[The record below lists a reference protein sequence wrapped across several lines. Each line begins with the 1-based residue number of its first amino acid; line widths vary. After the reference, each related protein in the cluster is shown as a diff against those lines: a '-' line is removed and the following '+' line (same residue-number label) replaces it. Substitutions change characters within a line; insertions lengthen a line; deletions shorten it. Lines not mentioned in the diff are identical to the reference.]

1 MPRLVDTT
9 IRLLS
14 QEPLAGR
21 VPTGELLRIAEV
33 LDGAGFALLEVSGGG
48 VFDTA
53 VRRGVE
59 SPWERIRALKTRT
72 STPLGLALRG
82 RFLVGARP
90 VGADFV
96 RRFVASAAENG
107 IDVFRL
113 HDPLNDVSNLREPG
127 EAIVAAGKEFHAG
140 LVYSPGDEGAMDK
153 LVEQARELPE
163 IKATRAL
170 VHDPS
175 GGLEPHQAGEL
186 VGRVKE
192 ASGLPV
198 GFYCQGA
205 GGTALAD
212 SLEAARAGADMIACA
227 VYPLALSLHRVA
239 GESLASA
246 LAGMGLDT
254 GVDVARLWEAS
265 DLVDEHIGDEIVTP
279 HAPRIAVRAAEYDLP
294 TGLVAALDT
303 HLRAHAA
310 DDRLLETLDELQQ
323 IRRETGWPP
332 LAAPIGQI
340 LASQALIH
348 VLSARRYGTVV
359 DEFRSLVQGGF
370 GTPPGSVDATVA
382 RAVELLSDGLDPLA
396 DDPPTAEDVRQEA
409 EGLAASEEELVLIA
423 LFGEEAEALLR
434 TIRARHSRDDRGETT
449 LEETR
454 EQRIRELVRI
464 VQESGVAEV
473 EIEDEGMRV
482 SVRRADER
490 PALQLAA
497 PLAEDE
503 PGELPVLPAAAT
515 GSIRVESPMVGV
527 FYRQPEPGTP
537 PFVEVGD
544 VVTPGQTLCLL
555 EAMKLFNELKAD
567 AAGRVTAVHAEN
579 GKPVEFGQ
587 LLFELEPIVAPPR
600 SLMFSRVL
608 VANRGEIAVRIIRAI
623 HELGAEAVAVYST
636 ADRDA
641 LHVRLA
647 DQAVCIGPPSASESY
662 LRVANVIAA
671 AGTTGCEAVH
681 PGYGFLSENPAF
693 VRACEDNDLVFVGP
707 GADVMERMGDKARA
721 KAEMKAAGVPLVPGT
736 EGGATLAEVRVAAEE
751 LGFPVLLKATAG
763 GGGKGMR
770 LVHGPDELEAA
781 YSTARVEAEAAFSDG
796 SLYLEKALV
805 PARHIEIQVLCDKDG
820 GVLTLGERE
829 CSIQRRHQKL
839 IEESPSAALD
849 AETREEMEAA
859 AERACRTIGYEN
871 AGTFEFLLGADGTF
885 HFIELNARLQVEHP
899 VSELVTGVDLVREQL
914 RVAAG
919 EPLSLTGRAPR
930 RGHALEIR
938 LNAEDPARDFAP
950 APGTITRF
958 RPPLGPGVRIDT
970 HLEEG
975 SAISPYYDSLIAKL
989 VVWAEDRP
997 AAISRGIRALEEI
1010 SPGGRP
1016 DHARARAGHPPLG
1029 RVRRRRVLDE
1039 LPGGDGGAPPGAHG
1053 GMSRDA
1059 HVIKSAH
1066 GEVRIEGDALAALV
1080 IAAAERVDGARA
1092 RRPRRGLD
1100 VDVADGKVEVELE
1113 LAAQYGTVLP
1123 ELARAVQQSVT
1134 DALRTSAG
1142 LTVERVDVS
1151 VEELDP

>member
-14 QEPLAGR
+14 QEPLAGK
-21 VPTGELLRIAEV
+21 VPTAEVLRLAEV
-33 LDGAGFALLEVSGGG
+33 LDRAGFACLEVSGGG

-59 SPWERIRALKTRT
+59 SPWERIRALKART
-72 STPLGLALRG
+72 TTPLGLALRG
-82 RFLVGARP
+82 RFLVGSRP

-96 RRFVASAAENG
+96 RRFVAAASDNG

-140 LVYSPGDEGAMDK
+140 LVYSPGDGSAMDQ
-153 LVEQARELPE
+153 LVEQAKELPE

-186 VGRVKE
+186 VGRVAE

-198 GFYCQGA
+198 GFFCQGA
-205 GGTALAD
+205 GGAGLAD
-212 SLEAARAGADMIACA
+212 SIEAARAGADLLACA

-246 LAGMGLDT
+246 LAGMGLHT
-254 GVDVARLWEAS
+254 GVDVSLLWEAS
-265 DLVDEHIGDEIVTP
+265 DLVDEHIGDEVVTP
-279 HAPRIAVRAAEYDLP
+279 HAPRLAVRAAEYDLP

-310 DDRLLETLDELQQ
+310 DDRLLETLEELQR

-348 VLSARRYGTVV
+348 VLSARRYGSVV

-370 GTPPGSVDATVA
+370 GTPPGAIDPTVE
-382 RAVELLSDGLDPLA
+382 RAVALLTNGLPAA

-423 LFGEEAEALLR
+423 LFGEEAEMLLR
-434 TIRARHSRDDRGETT
+434 TIRARHNRDDRGETT

-482 SVRRADER
+482 SVRRAEER
-490 PALQLAA
+490 PAFQPAA
-497 PLAEDE
+497 PLADAE
-503 PGELPVLPAAAT
+503 PFEPPVVPADAAAT
-515 GSIRVESPMVGV
+515 VRVESPMVGV
-527 FYRQPEPGTP
+527 FYRAPEPGSP
-537 PFVEVGD
+537 PFVDVGD
-544 VVTPGQTLCLL
+544 VVSPGQTLCLL
-555 EAMKLFNELKAD
+555 EAMKLFNELKSE
-567 AAGRVTAVHAEN
+567 AAGRVSAIHVEN

-600 SLMFSRVL
+600 SSGPLMFTRVL
-608 VANRGEIAVRIIRAI
+608 VANRGEIAVRVIRAV

-647 DQAVCIGPPSASESY
+647 DHAVCIGPPAATDSY
-662 LRVANVIAA
+662 LRIPNVIAA
-671 AGTTGCEAVH
+671 AETTGCEAVH

-693 VRACEDNDLVFVGP
+693 VRACEQNDLVFVGP
-707 GADVMERMGDKARA
+707 GAEVMERMGDKARA
-721 KAEMKAAGVPLVPGT
+721 KAEMRAAGVPLVPGT
-736 EGGATLAEVRVAAEE
+736 EGGVSLEEVREAAAE
-751 LGFPVLLKATAG
+751 LGFPVLLKAAAG

-770 LVHGPDELEAA
+770 FVRSADELERA

-805 PARHIEIQVLCDKDG
+805 PARHVEIQVLCDQDG

-839 IEESPSAALD
+839 VEESPSPAVDAA
-849 AETREEMEAA
+849 TREAMEAA
-859 AERACRTIGYEN
+859 TERACHTIGYEN

-885 HFIELNARLQVEHP
+885 HFMELNARLQVEHP
-899 VSELVTGVDLVREQL
+899 GQ
-914 RVAAG
+914 
-919 EPLSLTGRAPR
+919 RAR
-930 RGHALEIR
+930 H
-938 LNAEDPARDFAP
+938 
-950 APGTITRF
+950 
-958 RPPLGPGVRIDT
+958 
-970 HLEEG
+970 
-975 SAISPYYDSLIAKL
+975 
-989 VVWAEDRP
+989 
-997 AAISRGIRALEEI
+997 
-1010 SPGGRP
+1010 GGR
-1016 DHARARAGHPPLG
+1016 HRARAAAA
-1029 RVRRRRVLDE
+1029 RVR
-1039 LPGGDGGAPPGAHG
+1039 GAA
-1053 GMSRDA
+1053 
-1059 HVIKSAH
+1059 
-1066 GEVRIEGDALAALV
+1066 
-1080 IAAAERVDGARA
+1080 
-1092 RRPRRGLD
+1092 
-1100 VDVADGKVEVELE
+1100 VADGPR
-1113 LAAQYGTVLP
+1113 ASPRACARDSAQRRGSRPRLRTG
-1123 ELARAVQQSVT
+1123 AGNDRAVPAAARPRHP
-1134 DALRTSAG
+1134 DRHAPGAGIDDLPRT
-1142 LTVERVDVS
+1142 TTR
-1151 VEELDP
+1151 